1 MITFHRSIAIPTL
14 LVIFYAC
21 SDPKPGPIRELA
33 RIGLSVNVQDFIW
46 AVEGTE
52 PRVIGYFLAAGMDPN
67 VMGRSGQT
75 ALCVAAAKGS
85 TSIVRFLLEA
95 GAEPNIRPDDGETAL
110 IQAAER
116 GHAHIVRMLLGGGA
130 NPDIQ
135 SMSGET
141 ALIEAAE
148 SGHSETVAVLLQ
160 VTKDPNVQDRV
171 KGYTA
176 LMAAA
181 AGNHADTVRTLIN
194 AGVKRGIP
202 DVSGL
207 TPLQLARK
215 SGYFDV
221 VRQLVIP

>member
-1 MITFHRSIAIPTL
+1 MVTFHRSIAIPTL
-14 LVIFYAC
+14 LVILCAC
-21 SDPKPGPIRELA
+21 SHPKPDPNRELA

-46 AVEGTE
+46 AAESAE
-52 PRVIGYFLAAGMDPN
+52 PRVIGYFLAAGMAPD

-75 ALCVAAAKGS
+75 TLCVAAAKGRI
-85 TSIVRFLLEA
+85 SIVRLLLEA
-95 GAEPNIRPDDGETAL
+95 GAKPNIRPNDGETAL

-116 GHAHIVRMLLGGGA
+116 GHTDVVRMLLRRGA

-148 SGHSETVAVLLQ
+148 SGHAETVAVLLR
-160 VTKDPNVQDRV
+160 VTKDPNVQDHV
-171 KGYTA
+171 KGHTA

-181 AGNHADTVRTLIN
+181 AGNHADTVRTLID

>member
-95 GAEPNIRPDDGETAL
+95 GADPNIKPRRGDTPILLECCLGEARIPTF
-110 IQAAER
+110 
-116 GHAHIVRMLLGGGA
+116 
-130 NPDIQ
+130 NP
-135 SMSGET
+135 
-141 ALIEAAE
+141 
-148 SGHSETVAVLLQ
+148 
-160 VTKDPNVQDRV
+160 
-171 KGYTA
+171 
-176 LMAAA
+176 
-181 AGNHADTVRTLIN
+181 
-194 AGVKRGIP
+194 
-202 DVSGL
+202 
-207 TPLQLARK
+207 
-215 SGYFDV
+215 
-221 VRQLVIP
+221 